1 MERESLW
8 SRLRKYESSLLLDLF
23 AAHLLHR
30 TDRRIS
36 VADRWDTRRD
46 SLRCVRRLSRI
57 CLQIQHARRN
67 LRFIVITTPVF
78 ILFLIRIWPYTPVG
92 RRMLNIRP
100 GETADLPRKT
110 TSKGTPLDDLI
121 GQHGVAKNNLLP
133 SGMILVNGENIDAV
147 STGMPIDSGTPII
160 ITKVDTGHLYVR
172 ALTSAELTSQNP
184 SAPTSPPLLEDSLES
199 FDFD

>member
-1 MERESLW
+1 MNHLIYSI
-8 SRLRKYESSLLLDLF
+8 LLLLIFYIVLIGEFLLPTGGILGAIAF
-23 AAHLLHR
+23 ASFVG
-30 TDRRIS
+30 S
-36 VADRWDTRRD
+36 VVFAFKFST
-46 SLRCVRRLSRI
+46 LAGICVTS
-57 CLQIQHARRN
+57 
-67 LRFIVITTPVF
+67 FIVITTPVF
-78 ILFLIRIWPYTPVG
+78 IVFLIRIWPYTPVG
-92 RRMLNIRP
+92 RRMLNVRP

>member
-1 MERESLW
+1 MNHLFYSIF
-8 SRLRKYESSLLLDLF
+8 LLLIFYIVLIGEFLLPTGGILGAIAF
-23 AAHLLHR
+23 AAFVG
-30 TDRRIS
+30 S
-36 VADRWDTRRD
+36 VVFAFKFST
-46 SLRCVRRLSRI
+46 LAGICVTS
-57 CLQIQHARRN
+57 
-67 LRFIVITTPVF
+67 FIVITTPVF

>member
-1 MERESLW
+1 MNHLFYSIF
-8 SRLRKYESSLLLDLF
+8 LLLIFYIVLIGEFLLPTGGILGAIAF
-23 AAHLLHR
+23 AAFVG
-30 TDRRIS
+30 S
-36 VADRWDTRRD
+36 VVFAFKSST
-46 SLRCVRRLSRI
+46 LAGICVTS
-57 CLQIQHARRN
+57 
-67 LRFIVITTPVF
+67 FIVITTPVF
-78 ILFLIRIWPYTPVG
+78 ILCLIRIWPYTPVG